1 MNAKLKRNVI
11 QHMGIIVG
19 SIFFAMGYSWFLVPY
34 KIAPGGVGGLGQIF
48 YHFFNIPIG
57 ISMIAFNVPLFIISF
72 IFLGKRFGL
81 RSLFGMFTT
90 SIFTDLLSFETM
102 YKIGLIKDLTQFTFT
117 VDGRSFYAML
127 DPSDVYLSAIAG
139 SALLGFGLGII
150 FRFKGSTGGTDIPVA
165 FIKQKTGAS
174 IGMGYWMVETLII
187 LTIGIVFKDF
197 KLIIWGYVNLFIT
210 SKITDLTSEGLPYVK
225 GVYVIS
231 EKTPAIKEKIYDK
244 INRGVT
250 FIKAEGG
257 YTGKPMN
264 MLFCAMNRRQVAMLR
279 DIVHDIDPGAF
290 VLLTDVSDVMGYG
303 FRSRNLDLSDKD

>member
-1 MNAKLKRNVI
+1 MNAKMNRNII
-11 QHMGIIVG
+11 QHLGIIVG

-48 YHFFNIPIG
+48 YHFFNMPIG
-57 ISMIAFNVPLFIISF
+57 VSMIMFNVPLFILSF
-72 IFLGKRFGL
+72 IFLGKRFGV
-81 RSLFGMFTT
+81 RSLFGMFST
-90 SIFTDLLSFETM
+90 SIFSDLLSFETM
-102 YKIGLIKDLTQFTFT
+102 HKLGIIKDLTPFTF
-117 VDGRSFYAML
+117 VADGKPFYAML
-127 DPSDVYLSAIAG
+127 NPSDVYLSAIAG
-139 SALLGFGLGII
+139 SALLGFGLGLI

-165 FIKQKTGAS
+165 FLKQRTGLS
-174 IGMGYWMVETLII
+174 INLGYWIVETFII
-187 LTIGIVFKDF
+187 LTIGIVFKDL

-210 SKITDLTSEGLPYVK
+210 AKITDITSEGLPYVK

-231 EKTPAIKEKIYDK
+231 DKTPAIKEKIYDK

-257 YTGKPMN
+257 YTGKQMN

-279 DIVHDIDPGAF
+279 DIVKDIDPGAF
-290 VLLTDVSDVMGYG
+290 VLLTDVYDVMGYG